1 METFDTDP
9 VSQLERDYRRARVG
23 LEQAAE
29 QLRNADR
36 RLRSAYAKRERL
48 ALGREARA

>member
-9 VSQLERDYRRARVG
+9 VTQLERDYHRARVAW
-23 LEQAAE
+23 EQAAE
-29 QLRNADR
+29 QLRDADR

-48 ALGREARA
+48 ALGREAQA